1 MHMERVMIT
10 LPDSLLKKV
19 DELARSLSENRSQ
32 FVRQA
37 LLERLEKLRQQEF
50 EALLAE
56 GYQVMAEETAAL
68 AQESLP
74 LQAAAMEK
82 VWQWDEE

>member
-1 MHMERVMIT
+1 MERVMIT
-10 LPDSLLKKV
+10 LPDSILKTV
-19 DELARSLSENRSQ
+19 DEMARRLSENRSQ

-50 EALLAE
+50 EVLLAE
-56 GYQVMAEETAAL
+56 GYQVMAEEMAAL

-74 LQAAAMEK
+74 LQAQAAEK
-82 VWQWDEE
+82 VWHWDEG

>member
-1 MHMERVMIT
+1 MERVMIT
-10 LPDSLLKKV
+10 LPDSLLKTV
-19 DELARSLSENRSQ
+19 DETARRLSENRSQ

-56 GYQVMAEETAAL
+56 GYQVMAEEMAAL

-74 LQAAAMEK
+74 LQVKAAEK
-82 VWQWDEE
+82 VWQWDEG

>member
-1 MHMERVMIT
+1 MERVMIT
-10 LPDSLLKKV
+10 LPDGLLKTM
-19 DELARSLSENRSQ
+19 DEMARRLSENRSQ

-37 LLERLEKLRQQEF
+37 LLERLEKLRRQEF

-56 GYQVMAEETAAL
+56 GYQVMAEEMAAL

-74 LQAAAMEK
+74 LQAEAVEK
-82 VWQWDEE
+82 VWQWDEG

>member
-1 MHMERVMIT
+1 MERVMIT
-10 LPDSLLKKV
+10 LPDSLLETV
-19 DELARSLSENRSQ
+19 DEMARRLSENRSQ

-56 GYQVMAEETAAL
+56 GYQVMAEEMAAL

-74 LQAAAMEK
+74 LQAAAAEK

>member
-1 MHMERVMIT
+1 MERVMIT
-10 LPDSLLKKV
+10 LPNPLLGTV
-19 DELARSLSENRSQ
+19 DEMARRLAENRSQ

-37 LLERLEKLRQQEF
+37 LLERLERLRQQEF

-56 GYQVMAEETAAL
+56 GYQVMAEETAAI

-74 LQAAAMEK
+74 LQTAAAERA
-82 VWQWDEE
+82 WQWNE

>member
-1 MHMERVMIT
+1 MERVMIT
-10 LPDSLLKKV
+10 FPDSLLKAV
-19 DELARSLSENRSQ
+19 DEMACRLSENRSQ

-37 LLERLEKLRQQEF
+37 LLERLEKLRQQES

-56 GYQVMAEETAAL
+56 GYQVMAEEMAAL

-74 LQAAAMEK
+74 LQATAAEK
-82 VWQWDEE
+82 VWQWDEG

>member
-1 MHMERVMIT
+1 MERVMIT
-10 LPDSLLKKV
+10 LPNNLLKTV
-19 DELARSLSENRSQ
+19 DEIASRLSENRSQ

-50 EALLAE
+50 ETLLAE
-56 GYQVMAEETAAL
+56 GYQMMAEEMATL
-68 AQESLP
+68 TQESLP
-74 LQAAAMEK
+74 LQAEAAEK